1 MLRRKAIL
9 YCRVSSDEQ
18 AKGCSLD
25 HQEKE
30 LREWC
35 MRNNADVV
43 EVLRE
48 DYSAKTLN
56 RPELCKAMK
65 KYMHR
70 NSGVELFIV
79 LRWNRLSRNA
89 EDGNRFIKNFRKYG
103 VEVNAKE
110 EWIDYSVSESK
121 IMLGVYLSMAEVDN
135 DKRSRATSDGIHAT
149 LLKGRWASKAPKGY
163 VNVNRGDYDKSVEV
177 DPISAPFVK
186 KAFNEVAKGIKSP
199 TMIWREL
206 TADGFKCGETS
217 FFDML
222 RNRFY
227 IGDVFVPAYNN
238 DPDQYVKGIHE
249 PLIGRTIFNQVQG
262 MLAPTKKRKRN
273 ATAKK
278 VDMGLKLSKMPK
290 PEFYLH
296 NFMVCPECGAKV
308 YASYSKGRHSRYPYY
323 HCNKCGKYR
332 MRADAVNKEFETMLN
347 ALKPKDNVKELFAE
361 IFNDVSGERRR
372 DINATKMDIQKE
384 IDVIQQKMNKAQDM
398 LLDEKIS
405 SDDFSAMSER
415 LKKQME
421 RKQEQLEDLQALPS
435 EGEIIAKMATASS
448 LLDHLGDFLRQL
460 PVDERIDIC
469 GSILSEKLRFS
480 KEKTRT
486 VKFKDSVLLMCENSM
501 PCEHK
506 NKTAPSDFADGAA
519 WCPKPGSN
527 RHVF

>member
-35 MRNNADVV
+35 MKNNADVV
-43 EVLRE
+43 DVFRE
-48 DYSAKTLN
+48 DYSAKTLD

-65 KYMHR
+65 KYMHKK
-70 NSGVELFIV
+70 SGADLFIV

-89 EDGNRFIKNFRKYG
+89 DDGNRFIKDFRKVG

-110 EWIDYSVSESK
+110 EWIDHSVSESK
-121 IMLGVYLSMAEVDN
+121 IMLSVYLSMAEVDN

-199 TMIWREL
+199 TMVWREL

-238 DPDQYVKGIHE
+238 DPDQYVKGVQE
-249 PLIGRTIFNQVQG
+249 PLIDRKTFNRVQEL
-262 MLAPTKKRKRN
+262 LALTKKRKRN

-296 NFMVCPECGAKV
+296 SFMGCPECGAKV

-361 IFNDVSGERRR
+361 IFNDVSCESQR
-372 DINATKMDIQKE
+372 DMNATKMDIQKE
-384 IDVIQQKMNKAQDM
+384 IEAIRQKLNKAQDM

-415 LKKQME
+415 LKKQIE
-421 RKQEQLEDLQALPS
+421 QKQERLDDLQLLPS

-486 VKFKDSVLLMCENSM
+486 AKFKDVVLLMCDNSM

-506 NKTAPSDFADGAA
+506 NKTAPSDLADSAV